1 MNNIGHN
8 SGRVST
14 MRKMLTATIDNNVET
29 TIVIYNKLSV
39 SVSVCACVCLRVCKH
54 VCVSVNMS
62 VHDDVDNNGDL

>member
-1 MNNIGHN
+1 
-8 SGRVST
+8 

-29 TIVIYNKLSV
+29 TIVIYNKL
-39 SVSVCACVCLRVCKH
+39 CVCLRVCKH